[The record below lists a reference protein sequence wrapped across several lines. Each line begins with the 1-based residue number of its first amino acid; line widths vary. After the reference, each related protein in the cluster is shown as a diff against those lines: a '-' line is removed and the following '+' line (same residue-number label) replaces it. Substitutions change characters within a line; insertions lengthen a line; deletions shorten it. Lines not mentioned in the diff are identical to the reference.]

1 MMNSFPKALQIDN
14 NSSWQQLL
22 SHTIND
28 PEQLIK
34 LLELPHDYLQGAQT
48 GDAEFSLKVPI
59 PYLNKIKKGDIND
72 PLLRQI
78 LPIEAEAQQI
88 PGYVTDP
95 LAEMSANHHEGL
107 IHKYKGRV
115 LIILT
120 GACAINCRY
129 CFRRHF
135 PYQENKLGPNQWQ
148 QVLKYLNDDESISEV
163 IFSGGD
169 PLATSDNRL
178 AQMITDLEK
187 IPHLT
192 RLRIHTRLPIV
203 LPQRITPEFTSI
215 LETCRFDT
223 VMVLHANHPNEIDH
237 ETGRITSQLKSANV
251 TVLNQSVLLKGV
263 NDCVETLKTLSEK
276 LFHAGILP
284 YYLFT
289 LDPVQG
295 AAHFNVD
302 DKQAIQL
309 FSELQTLLPGYLLPK
324 LAREIPE
331 RPSKTLL
338 HP

>member
-1 MMNSFPKALQIDN
+1 MNSFPKALQIDN
-14 NSSWQQLL
+14 NTSWQQLL

-48 GDAEFSLKVPI
+48 GDAEFSLKVPT

-135 PYQENKLGPNQWQ
+135 PYQENKLGPKQWQ

-215 LETCRFDT
+215 LENSRFDT
-223 VMVLHANHPNEIDH
+223 VMVLHANHPNEIDN

-309 FSELQTLLPGYLLPK
+309 FGELQTLLPGYLLPK

>member
-1 MMNSFPKALQIDN
+1 
-14 NSSWQQLL
+14 
-22 SHTIND
+22 
-28 PEQLIK
+28 
-34 LLELPHDYLQGAQT
+34 
-48 GDAEFSLKVPI
+48 
-59 PYLNKIKKGDIND
+59 
-72 PLLRQI
+72 LRQI

-135 PYQENKLGPNQWQ
+135 PYQENKLGPKQWQ

-215 LETCRFDT
+215 LENSRFDT
-223 VMVLHANHPNEIDH
+223 VMVLHANHPNEIDN
-237 ETGRITSQLKSANV
+237 ETGRITSQLKKANV

>member
-14 NSSWQQLL
+14 NTSWQQLL

-48 GDAEFSLKVPI
+48 GDAEFSLKVPT

-135 PYQENKLGPNQWQ
+135 PYQENKLGPKQWQ

-215 LETCRFDT
+215 LENSRFDT
-223 VMVLHANHPNEIDH
+223 VMVLHANHPNEIDN

-309 FSELQTLLPGYLLPK
+309 FGELQTLLPGYLLPK